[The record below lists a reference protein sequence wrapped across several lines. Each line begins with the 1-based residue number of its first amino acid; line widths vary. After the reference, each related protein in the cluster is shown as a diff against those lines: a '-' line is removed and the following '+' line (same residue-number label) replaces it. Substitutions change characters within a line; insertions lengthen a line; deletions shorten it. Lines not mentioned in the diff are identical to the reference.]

1 MLSPSASVRS
11 RCELGRCVAPPAFPF
26 CAKAAGSQWLMQL
39 MLPKRV
45 EETAACTAHGAIRTC
60 KLALMRGSSRP
71 LSRAEAETRERKV
84 LAGEGACSAQM
95 LCAS

>member
-1 MLSPSASVRS
+1 MAHAAHAAK
-11 RCELGRCVAPPAFPF
+11 EGGRNSSMHC
-26 CAKAAGSQWLMQL
+26 SW
-39 MLPKRV
+39 RY
-45 EETAACTAHGAIRTC
+45 IRTC